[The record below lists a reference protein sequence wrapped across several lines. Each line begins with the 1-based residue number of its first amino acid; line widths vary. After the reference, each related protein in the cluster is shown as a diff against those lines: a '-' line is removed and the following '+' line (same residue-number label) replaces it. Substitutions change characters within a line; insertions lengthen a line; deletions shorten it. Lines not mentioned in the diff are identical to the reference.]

1 MWHVLSLFSGTAF
14 LLEYHN
20 ILCFNTNT
28 VTFTNY
34 FFKLQFYCIFTTYQ
48 TSPNICLTIVLY
60 YCFTVY
66 LNKARSYVTKKVPST
81 VLYF

>member
-1 MWHVLSLFSGTAF
+1 MACYVIVFRYWV
-14 LLEYHN
+14 LEYHD

-60 YCFTVY
+60 Y
-66 LNKARSYVTKKVPST
+66 
-81 VLYF
+81 